1 MVDLIL
7 QLILFSSFAVI
18 VYLMAIAVPRV
29 KDDELNIASNKVA
42 SVLPLDRMDA
52 FLNVWKEKV
61 LRRLRIYLMRAERGV
76 TSQLD
81 KSREVYERGRGK
93 RSFPKFQRR
102 SSKRQA
108 NDLGESPSLENLEDQ
123 GLKDT

>member
-1 MVDLIL
+1 MPDLIL

-29 KDDELNIASNKVA
+29 KDDELNMNSNKVA
-42 SVLPLDRMDA
+42 SILPLDRMDA
-52 FLNVWKEKV
+52 FLNIWKEKV
-61 LRRLRIYLMRAERGV
+61 LRRLRIYLMKAERGV

-81 KSREVYERGRGK
+81 KSREMYERGREK
-93 RSFPKFQRR
+93 RPFPKFKRR

-108 NDLGESPSLENLEDQ
+108 DDSRESPNQENSEQ
-123 GLKDT
+123 

>member
-1 MVDLIL
+1 MADLIL

-29 KDDELNIASNKVA
+29 KDDELNATKSRVA
-42 SVLPLDRMDA
+42 SILPLDRMDA
-52 FLNVWKEKV
+52 FLNSWREKI
-61 LRRLRIYLMRAERGV
+61 LRRLRIYLMKAERGV

-93 RSFPKFQRR
+93 HSFPTL
-102 SSKRQA
+102 KR
-108 NDLGESPSLENLEDQ
+108 NTTKRPINNLGESPNQEDSKDRD
-123 GLKDT
+123 LKDI